1 MWTNEG
7 SSELARRDRVVP
19 CWMNFVAP
27 EPDLVELL
35 IGHFDPGLILVRV
48 RHGLDFEP
56 GAGSGAADQID
67 DRLVI
72 DQRLSSPVQTDKRE

>member
-1 MWTNEG
+1 MRG
-7 SSELARRDRVVP
+7 SCAPARRDRVVP
-19 CWMNFVAP
+19 RWMNFVAS

-35 IGHFDPGLILVRV
+35 VGDFDSGLILVGV
-48 RHGLDFEP
+48 QHCLDFKT
-56 GAGSGAADQID
+56 GARRGTTDQID